1 MGRFLPLFSAGISAP
16 RNAPSSTASASGT
29 LHFFQKQAQERP
41 KGGFYP
47 STHIF
52 SQPPEIR
59 RRSNKH

>member
-1 MGRFLPLFSAGISAP
+1 MGRILPLFSAGISAP

-29 LHFFQKQAQERP
+29 LHFFQEQPQERP

-52 SQPPEIR
+52 SQSPEIR